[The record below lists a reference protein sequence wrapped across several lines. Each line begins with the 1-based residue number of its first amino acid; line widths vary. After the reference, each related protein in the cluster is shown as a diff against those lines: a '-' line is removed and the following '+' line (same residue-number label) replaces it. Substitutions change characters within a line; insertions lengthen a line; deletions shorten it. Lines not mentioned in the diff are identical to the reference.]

1 MRTLPHSRR
10 LLVCLS
16 PCLLVY
22 AAARAQPAPSTAP
35 TLQPPRQTVAFLA
48 PYLTPSTLL
57 VAHADLAALD
67 SAALFQYLDQRLAKI
82 PGSADARKSIP
93 IAQTAFDLFLVRAK
107 QLGIRHL
114 YLLADQT
121 DITLSATTGALGGA
135 ILIPLPDNADPKPA
149 HALLQPLQ
157 PALGNTPPALLSH
170 NVLALGSPAAL
181 ARLQNL
187 ANPLPNLTPNL
198 IPAFTPN
205 APFQLALVVSP
216 DIQRVLHEMPFSLP
230 PLLGNQP
237 ITAYTD
243 NLQSLALNLDLP
255 PSPSATLAFSAADP
269 QSAARI
275 ADAANSLLASL
286 LKSDWFTTQLQSTP
300 PGAKQPF
307 ADFLAS
313 LHFAPAGNTAA
324 VHLDASQV
332 STFLTT
338 VMTPDIAMD
347 REQALRVQVS
357 GNIRQLMIACATY
370 AADHNGQFPPS
381 LQTLV
386 DAKLLKD
393 ASFLTSPRDLKDK
406 SLTYHPWSPDQLKK
420 IHAAE
425 APMIWEHPD
434 APADPLAVGF
444 ADGHVEI
451 YRSQT
456 TLEKTL
462 KDAETKAK

>member
-1 MRTLPHSRR
+1 
-10 LLVCLS
+10 
-16 PCLLVY
+16 
-22 AAARAQPAPSTAP
+22 
-35 TLQPPRQTVAFLA
+35 
-48 PYLTPSTLL
+48 
-57 VAHADLAALD
+57 
-67 SAALFQYLDQRLAKI
+67 
-82 PGSADARKSIP
+82 
-93 IAQTAFDLFLVRAK
+93 
-107 QLGIRHL
+107 
-114 YLLADQT
+114 
-121 DITLSATTGALGGA
+121 
-135 ILIPLPDNADPKPA
+135 
-149 HALLQPLQ
+149 
-157 PALGNTPPALLSH
+157 
-170 NVLALGSPAAL
+170 
-181 ARLQNL
+181 
-187 ANPLPNLTPNL
+187 
-198 IPAFTPN
+198 
-205 APFQLALVVSP
+205 
-216 DIQRVLHEMPFSLP
+216 MPFSLP